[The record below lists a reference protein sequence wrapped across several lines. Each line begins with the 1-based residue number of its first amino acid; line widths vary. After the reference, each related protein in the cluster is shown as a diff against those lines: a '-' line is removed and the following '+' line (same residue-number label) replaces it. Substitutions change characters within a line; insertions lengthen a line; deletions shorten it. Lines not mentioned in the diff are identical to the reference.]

1 MFTFV
6 NLWELSEHKLFDDIK
21 LPTGID
27 KDILINTIFDEC
39 AEFEPLTIDVN
50 LMKAKINNFFARN
63 YDNFKRL
70 YEYTQLKYNPIE
82 NYDRYSETS
91 GTDKN
96 TTKRITKNS
105 NIDEIKISA
114 YDSSTYQN
122 NQLENVDVNGSD
134 DTTINNTNNVSEHTH
149 GNIGVTT
156 TVQMLEQD
164 TNYWNKNN
172 MYQTIAEKFM
182 FTFMITT
189 I

>member
-1 MFTFV
+1 MYTFV
-6 NLWELSEHKLFDDIK
+6 NLWELSEHKLFDDIR
-21 LPTGID
+21 LPAGID
-27 KDILINTIFDEC
+27 KEILINTIFDEC
-39 AEFEPLTIDVN
+39 AEFEPLTIDVD

-63 YDNFKRL
+63 YDNFNRL
-70 YEYTQLKYNPIE
+70 YQYTKLEYNPIE
-82 NYDRYSETS
+82 NYDRYSDINTRNERNISNTYS
-91 GTDKN
+91 GSSEN
-96 TTKRITKNS
+96 
-105 NIDEIKISA
+105 KISA
-114 YDSSTYQN
+114 YDSAVYQPN
-122 NQLENVDVNGSD
+122 NETTDSNTTSGTDNDTNVTV
-134 DTTINNTNNVSEHTH
+134 EHTH

>member
-6 NLWELSEHKLFDDIK
+6 NLWELSEHTLFDDIR
-21 LPTGID
+21 LPAGID
-27 KDILINTIFDEC
+27 KEILINTIFDEC
-39 AEFEPLTIDVN
+39 AEFEPLTIDVD

-63 YDNFKRL
+63 YDNFNRL
-70 YEYTQLKYNPIE
+70 YQYTQIEYNPIE
-82 NYDRYSETS
+82 NYDRKTDSEST
-91 GTDKN
+91 N
-96 TTKRITKNS
+96 TRETINES
-105 NIDEIKISA
+105 KISA
-114 YDSSTYQN
+114 FDSNNYQN
-122 NQLENVDVNGSD
+122 NALISDNNDDHNVLTERV
-134 DTTINNTNNVSEHTH
+134 H

-172 MYQTIAEKFM
+172 MYQTIAQKFM